1 LVTMIS
7 MARPTQEGIRH
18 TKHLPFSLERAPGEL
33 EWRLKFRPV
42 SYLAAAAF
50 AFASFFAFSA
60 MASEMAFLA
69 LALYPLR
76 S

>member
-7 MARPTQEGIRH
+7 MARPTQEDGIRY
-18 TKHLPFSLERAPGEL
+18 TKHLPLSLERAPGEL
-33 EWRLKFRPV
+33 ERRLKFRPV
-42 SYLAAAAF
+42 SYLAAAAFAF

-69 LALYPLR
+69 LAL
-76 S
+76 